1 MVQWSRLHEI
11 GAKMSTT
18 YTTGQIA
25 RLAGLHPNT
34 VRKYEEWELIQKP
47 QRKENGYRIFT
58 EIHRKQFELTKKAFH
73 IEVLQSGL
81 RKKMIEVVKLSAN
94 YRFDDAIQLAEEYI
108 QTAKREIEN
117 AKNAARLC
125 PVLSSGSGGSGAT
138 YKRTQAA
145 NELGVTIDTLRNWE
159 MNGLIKVKRRE
170 NGYRIYTENDMNRL
184 RIIRTLRCANY
195 SLSAI
200 LRMLNSYDPRQD
212 TDADIF
218 ALLNTPEEGEDIVS
232 VCDKLAVSL
241 EAAIANAQ
249 DVIRILKEMKKINPP
264 L

>member
-1 MVQWSRLHEI
+1 MRSKLHET

-81 RKKMIEVVKLSAN
+81 RKKMIEVVKLSAI
-94 YRFDDAIQLAEEYI
+94 YRFDDAIQLTEEYI
-108 QTAKREIEN
+108 QTAKQEVEN
-117 AKNAARLC
+117 ARNAAKLC
-125 PVLSSGSGGSGAT
+125 PALSSGAVGSGAA
-138 YKRTQAA
+138 YKRMQAA
-145 NELGVTIDTLRNWE
+145 NKLGVTIDTLRNWE
-159 MNGLIKVKRRE
+159 MNGLIKVKRKE

-184 RIIRTLRCANY
+184 HYLCRSFRSAQYVRCVR
-195 SLSAI
+195 L
-200 LRMLNSYDPRQD
+200 
-212 TDADIF
+212 
-218 ALLNTPEEGEDIVS
+218 
-232 VCDKLAVSL
+232 
-241 EAAIANAQ
+241 
-249 DVIRILKEMKKINPP
+249 
-264 L
+264 

>member
-1 MVQWSRLHEI
+1 
-11 GAKMSTT
+11 MSKT

-125 PVLSSGSGGSGAT
+125 PVLSFGSGGSGAT

-200 LRMLNSYDPRQD
+200 LRMLNSYAKW
-212 TDADIF
+212 TMKECM
-218 ALLNTPEEGEDIVS
+218 LLIWNRNLGR
-232 VCDKLAVSL
+232 L
-241 EAAIANAQ
+241 EHC
-249 DVIRILKEMKKINPP
+249 
-264 L
+264 

>member
-1 MVQWSRLHEI
+1 MESKLHEI

-25 RLAGLHPNT
+25 ELAGLHPNT
-34 VRKYEEWELIQKP
+34 VRKYEEWGLIQKP
-47 QRKENGYRIFT
+47 KRKENGYRIFT
-58 EIHRKQFELTKKAFH
+58 EIHRKQFELIKKAFR

-81 RKKMIEVVKLSAN
+81 RKKIIEVVKLSAN
-94 YRFDDAIQLAEEYI
+94 YRFDEAIHLAEEYI
-108 QTAKREIEN
+108 QTAKQEIEN
-117 AKNAARLC
+117 ARNAASLC
-125 PVLSSGSGGSGAT
+125 RMLTSDVGESGGT
-138 YKRTQAA
+138 YKRAQAA
-145 NELGVTIDTLRNWE
+145 KELGVTIDTLRNWE

-170 NGYRIYTENDMNRL
+170 NGYRIYTENDMKRL

-200 LRMLNSYDPRQD
+200 LRMLNSYDTRQS

-232 VCDKLAVSL
+232 ACDKLAVSL
-241 EAAIANAQ
+241 EAAIVNAQ